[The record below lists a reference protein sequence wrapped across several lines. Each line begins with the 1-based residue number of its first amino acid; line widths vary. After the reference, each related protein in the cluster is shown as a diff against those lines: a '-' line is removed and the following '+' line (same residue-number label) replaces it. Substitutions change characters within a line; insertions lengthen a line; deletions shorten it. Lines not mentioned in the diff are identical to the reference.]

1 MVGSRIGVK
10 RYQEWIVME
19 LMTVDN
25 DSGEGVVMAL
35 VMVNNLAQ

>member
-1 MVGSRIGVK
+1 MKSRIGAK

-25 DSGEGVVMAL
+25 DSGDGVVAL